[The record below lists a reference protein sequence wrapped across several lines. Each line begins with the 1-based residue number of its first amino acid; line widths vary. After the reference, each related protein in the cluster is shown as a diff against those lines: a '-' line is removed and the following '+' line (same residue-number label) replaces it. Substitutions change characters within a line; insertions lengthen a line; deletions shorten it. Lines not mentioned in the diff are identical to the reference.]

1 MNIAFRLGLYFETD
15 DLIELV
21 YSKLLSPD
29 DNSYTFEPTD
39 ISNELYKSSI
49 DELWHSMKSRLSDGI
64 VGDMDALYVKYRYS
78 DHPYG
83 KSELFERFFVID
95 ISGKISAA
103 VFMKKNK
110 QECLVMDIIC
120 PVADMQGC
128 LGTLLLIISQEKLKM
143 WIARAW
149 ADKVKTDSL
158 IINMLV
164 IEIPCN
170 SWNRGPISKKLLGAW
185 WLTAGDMDFI

>member
-1 MNIAFRLGLYFETD
+1 M
-15 DLIELV
+15 V

-39 ISNELYKSSI
+39 ISNDLYKSSI

-64 VGDMDALYVKYRYS
+64 VGDRDALYVKYRCF

-83 KSELFERFFVID
+83 KSALFERFFVID

-103 VFMKKNK
+103 VFMKKDK

-120 PVADMQGC
+120 PVADMQDC
-128 LGTLLLIISQEKLKM
+128 LRRLLLIISQEKLKM
-143 WIARAW
+143 WITRAW
-149 ADKVKTDSL
+149 ADKVKIDGV
-158 IINMLV
+158 IINELG

-170 SWNRGPISKKLLGAW
+170 SWNRGPSSKKLLGAW